1 MYNKR
6 MKLLVLTND
15 KEKKALIRYNDQ
27 VFESREDIDFFC
39 IKLLQEQINKAETVE
54 NRDQF
59 ANRLVKAFFRD
70 RETETS

>member
-15 KEKKALIRYNDQ
+15 KEKKALIRYNNQ
-27 VFESREDIDFFC
+27 VFESREDIDYFY
-39 IKLLQEQINKAETVE
+39 IKLLQEQINTAETIE
-54 NRDQF
+54 YMDQF
-59 ANRLVKAFFRD
+59 TNKLIKTFFRD